1 MGHMARFIMR
11 MSLVAAMTTF
21 NVHLVN
27 AVEMDTYTTLIQNVK
42 GLAVTGAPG
51 PLSVFGKDA
60 TPILCGGKAGNEA
73 ALVAAAKAG
82 KGRIVAFGHNGYFG
96 SDTLDTADT
105 SRLMINAI
113 TWAANTDVKEIQS
126 IQIATLQG
134 DGNGASLAKYLS
146 GKGFRG
152 TEIARANM
160 ESALSAVSVL
170 CLDVGT
176 LRTSNEISTVQK
188 FIENGG
194 GCVGV
199 SLGWGWL
206 QLNAPKSI
214 FEHPGNLLFG
224 KYGICWADGMVEKTG
239 PNGYL
244 VQKISPYV
252 SAWTAIDIL
261 SSKETNFTE
270 DDQKQISATLSL
282 AAMTA
287 PKDSAWYKKLAKF
300 ESKKPIIPS
309 PDQPVK
315 VSDVQA
321 RLQMTLALQE
331 IQQTPVEKVK
341 AHPAGDVF
349 PGKCGKATAEP
360 IKITIQPSQE
370 TGWKSLGLYA
380 APGAKIRVSVPK
392 NVAESKKFAIRI
404 GCHTDGIAHLDTW
417 QRYPSITRQFSVTE
431 SETPAAN
438 AFGGLLYFVVPQNS
452 GITETFEISVS
463 GATTSPYYVLGKTSM
478 ETWTKQLDKTTAP
491 WGEVESNRVV
501 LSIPTFI
508 LKKVNPQTL
517 EPLLQ
522 LWDAGIAACDR
533 IASWPPRDEK
543 WRYVPDL
550 QISAGYMHSGYPIML
565 PIGKNGVIAERLVNL
580 DTIQHFKA
588 DEVWGFFHEV
598 GHNYQSGYWT
608 TPGKGEVTCNWFALY
623 VLEKACGVKDA
634 FVMKVGDAKRQS
646 EMKQKYIDAGRD
658 FEKLKSDPFLYL
670 LMDYQL
676 KQAFGWE
683 PFIAVTAS
691 YKADE
696 ANHRDALPKNDAE
709 KIDQYMIRFSNAV
722 GKNLA
727 TFFDDWGVP
736 ISDAARQQVANL
748 PQWSPQND

>member
-1 MGHMARFIMR
+1 MKQDLCFALRVSFIVVVMAYGHAIH
-11 MSLVAAMTTF
+11 AAE
-21 NVHLVN
+21 V
-27 AVEMDTYTTLIQNVK
+27 DIYTTLTQNVSEI
-42 GLAVTGAPG
+42 AVTGSPG

-60 TPILCGGKAGNEA
+60 TPILCGGRSGGES
-73 ALVAAAKAG
+73 ALVAVAKAG

-96 SDTLDTADT
+96 GDTLNTADT
-105 SRLMINAI
+105 AQLMMNAI
-113 TWAANTDVKEIQS
+113 VWTAGANSQDMQS
-126 IQIATLQG
+126 IRIATLQG

-146 GKGFRG
+146 GKGLRG
-152 TEIARANM
+152 TEITRGNM
-160 ESALSAVSVL
+160 ESALSTVDVL
-170 CLDVGT
+170 CLDTGT
-176 LRTSNEISTVQK
+176 LRTHDEISTIQK

-224 KYGICWADGMVEKTG
+224 KYGICWADGSSNPTI

-244 VQKISPYV
+244 VQKFSPYV
-252 SAWTAIDIL
+252 NAWTAIESL
-261 SSKETNFTE
+261 SSKDQNFS
-270 DDQKQISATLSL
+270 DSDQKQISATLSL

-309 PDQPVK
+309 PTQPVK

-331 IQQTPVEKVK
+331 IQQTPVDKVK

-349 PGKCGKATAEP
+349 PGKCGKATAKP

-380 APGAKIRVSVPK
+380 APGAKIRVTVPK
-392 NVAESKKFAIRI
+392 NIANTKKFAIRI
-404 GCHTDGIAHLDTW
+404 GCHTDSIAHLDSW
-417 QRYPSITRQFSVTE
+417 QRYPSITRQFPVTE
-431 SETPAAN
+431 SETLAAN
-438 AFGGLLYFVVPQNS
+438 AFGGLLYFVVPGNS
-452 GITETFEISVS
+452 GVTESFDITVS
-463 GATTSPYYVLGKTSM
+463 GATASPYYVLGKTSI

-501 LSIPTFI
+501 LSIPTFV
-508 LKKVNPQTL
+508 LKNVDPQTM

-522 LWDAGIAACDR
+522 LWDSGIAACDR
-533 IASWPPRDEK
+533 IASWPPRNEK

-565 PIGKNGVIAERLVNL
+565 PIGQNGVLAERLVSL
-580 DTIQHFKA
+580 DTIRHFKA

-608 TPGKGEVTCNWFALY
+608 TSGKGEVTCNWFALY
-623 VLEKACGVKDA
+623 VLEEACGVKDA
-634 FVMKVGDAKRQS
+634 FVMKVGDAKRQR
-646 EMKQKYIDAGRD
+646 EMKQKYIDCGRD

-676 KQAFGWE
+676 RQAFGWE
-683 PFIAVTAS
+683 PFMAVTAS
-691 YKADE
+691 YKTDE
-696 ANHRDALPKNDAE
+696 ADHCDALPKTDAE
-709 KIDQYMIRFSNAV
+709 KIDQYMIRFSKAV
-722 GKNLA
+722 GKNLTA
-727 TFFDDWGVP
+727 FFDDWGVP
-736 ISDAARQQVANL
+736 ISAAARQQVANL
-748 PQWSPQND
+748 PKWSPQD